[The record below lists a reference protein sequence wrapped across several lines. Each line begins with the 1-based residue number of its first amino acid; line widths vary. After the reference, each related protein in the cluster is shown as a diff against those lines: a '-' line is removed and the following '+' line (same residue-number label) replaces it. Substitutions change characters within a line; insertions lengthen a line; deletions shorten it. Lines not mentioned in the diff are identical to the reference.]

1 MSGAGPE
8 DSRRDAAARARWRR
22 PEILLCVMAATM
34 ALNFAVWQALIN
46 NFAIER
52 AAFTGA
58 EIGILQS
65 IREVPG
71 FLAFLVVYL
80 ILLVREQR
88 LAVLSLLLL
97 SAGVA
102 ATGFFPS
109 VIGLYLTTLMMSLGF
124 HYYATLQTSLALQWI
139 DKARAPELF
148 GRLISVDSFV
158 AILVF
163 GLIWFADDLLALDYF
178 WIYLLAG
185 SCGIVM
191 ALIAGAAF
199 PRFEGAV
206 EQHKNIV
213 LRRRYW
219 LFYALTFLSGARRQI
234 FVVFAGFLM
243 VEKFGYDVGEVSLL
257 FLVNAAINVYVAPK
271 FGRLVA
277 RIGER
282 NVLVAEYCGLIFVF
296 TAYAFVDNAL
306 LAAGLYIVDHLFF
319 ALAIAIN
326 TYFQKIADPPDI
338 AATAGVSFTINHIAA
353 VVIPASFGFLWLQSP
368 AAVFLAGAAM
378 AACSLLLALN
388 VPRHPGPGHEVVLGP
403 KSTVPLPAGE

>member
-1 MSGAGPE
+1 
-8 DSRRDAAARARWRR
+8 
-22 PEILLCVMAATM
+22 MAATM

-52 AAFTGA
+52 AAFTGR

-65 IREVPG
+65 VREIPG

-80 ILLVREQR
+80 ILLVREQK
-88 LAVLSLLLL
+88 LAILSLLLL
-97 SAGVA
+97 CAGVA
-102 ATGFFPS
+102 VTGFFPS
-109 VIGLYLTTLMMSLGF
+109 VIGLYLTTLIMSIGF
-124 HYYATLQTSLALQWI
+124 HYYATLQTSLTLQWI
-139 DKARAPELF
+139 AKDKTPELM

-158 AILVF
+158 AILAF
-163 GLIWFADDLLALDYF
+163 GLIWFADDLLAMDYL

-185 SCGIVM
+185 TVGLLM
-191 ALIAGAAF
+191 TFTAGTFF
-199 PRFEGAV
+199 PRFSGTV
-206 EQHKNIV
+206 EQHKKIV
-213 LRRRYW
+213 LRQRYW

-243 VEKFGYDVGEVSLL
+243 VEKFGYDVGEISLL
-257 FLVNAAINVYVAPK
+257 FLINAAINVYIAPK

-282 NVLVAEYCGLIFVF
+282 NVLVLEYLGLILVF

-353 VVIPASFGFLWLQSP
+353 VVIPAAFGFIWLQSP

-378 AACSLLLALN
+378 AACSLVLALN
-388 VPRHPGPGHEVVLGP
+388 VPRHPAPGCEVVIGHRGAAVLSG
-403 KSTVPLPAGE
+403 GE